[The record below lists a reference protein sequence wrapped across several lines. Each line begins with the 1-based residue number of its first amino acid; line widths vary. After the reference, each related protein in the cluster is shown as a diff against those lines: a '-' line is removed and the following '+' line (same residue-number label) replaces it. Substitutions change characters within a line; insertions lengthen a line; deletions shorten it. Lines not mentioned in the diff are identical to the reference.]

1 MGRDHP
7 VPAEAGA
14 EAGEQTAIAERL
26 EAIEEQGRLTFELL
40 KTLVGLL
47 VPKGERDGPSLE
59 DLIAA
64 VVAQQR
70 DLLTIARATRSEVRR
85 LIALPATCR
94 SSEARA
100 TVISSSTLLQVA

>member
-26 EAIEEQGRLTFELL
+26 EAIEEQVRLTFELL

-64 VVAQQR
+64 LIAQQR

-85 LIALPATCR
+85 LGETLPPAVAEALGAYVVPTRVPR
-94 SSEARA
+94 S
-100 TVISSSTLLQVA
+100 